1 MKDNDNGCACAV
13 LLIPLLIVIWIIL
26 NPLWAIFFGVT
37 ISSVAGSK
45 TDFEI
50 GDEISWSIDSSDEDL
65 SPQLR
70 EYVNRSGG
78 SVDFEGTIVGMT
90 DFYYRLHVTDE
101 VSYRKLSG
109 GGTGAV
115 NYYLWVPRA
124 DITPL
129 DYRGEYSTWTWVKG
143 MALGG
148 LAVLVVWVLFGAL
161 RG

>member
-1 MKDNDNGCACAV
+1 MKDNGCACAV
-13 LLIPLLIVIWIIL
+13 LSIPLLLLVWVIL
-26 NPLWAIFFGVT
+26 NPLWALFFGVT

-45 TDFEI
+45 TEFGV

-70 EYVNRSGG
+70 EYANRSGG
-78 SVDFEGTIVGMT
+78 SVDFEATIVGMT
-90 DFYYRLHVTDE
+90 DYYYRLHVTDE

-109 GGTGAV
+109 GGSSAV

-129 DYRGEYSTWTWVKG
+129 DYRGEYSTWTWLKG

-148 LAVLVVWVLFGAL
+148 LAVLAVWVIFGAL
-161 RG
+161 GG

>member
-1 MKDNDNGCACAV
+1 MKDNGCACAV
-13 LLIPLLIVIWIIL
+13 LSIPLLLLVWVIL
-26 NPLWAIFFGVT
+26 NPLLALFLGVT
-37 ISSVAGSK
+37 FSSVAGSK

-50 GDEISWSIDSSDEDL
+50 GDEISWSIDSDDEDL

-70 EYVNRSGG
+70 EYANRSGG

-90 DFYYRLHVTDE
+90 DYYYRLHVTDE
-101 VSYRKLSG
+101 ISFRKLSG
-109 GGTGAV
+109 GGSSEV

-124 DITPL
+124 DITSL
-129 DYRGEYSTWTWVKG
+129 DYRGGYSTWTWVKG

-148 LAVLVVWVLFGAL
+148 LAVLVVWLIFGAF